1 MNRHTF
7 FDLIP
12 PMPQAERQR
21 IQWAYVLAKVWH
33 RGQMRDNGGRTFG
46 HVIGVALIL
55 IEYGF
60 VDSEY
65 LILACLH
72 DIFEDTM
79 IPVSMVEQLF
89 GPTIAREVLTVS
101 KTYGIEDPLTGF
113 VIRSEK
119 RSKEEYFASI
129 RRNGKRPAI
138 AKAADRLHNL
148 SDLVTVPDGSRWT
161 PQKRLDQVQETRE
174 WIIPMVESH
183 EPRFAVLLSQRC
195 EIIELQ
201 ARHELES
208 AA

>member
-21 IQWAYVLAKVWH
+21 IQWAYGLAKKYH
-33 RGQMRDNGGRTFG
+33 QDQTRDSGERYFE
-46 HVIGVALIL
+46 HVRGVALIL
-55 IEYGF
+55 IQYGY
-60 VDSEY
+60 VQPEY
-65 LILACLH
+65 LILAILH
-72 DIFEDTM
+72 DILEDTT
-79 IPVSMVEQLF
+79 IPVSMLEQLF

-113 VIRSEK
+113 VTRSPK
-119 RSKEEYFASI
+119 RPKNEYFAAI
-129 RRNGKRPAI
+129 RRNGMRPAI

-183 EPRFAVLLSQRC
+183 EPRFVALLSQRC
-195 EIIELQ
+195 EIIEVQ

-208 AA
+208 AE